1 MLWPKRLRAI
11 VKRTPRG
18 IRVFL
23 NRLTWFEHICVN
35 HPEVRN
41 CLGDVLKTMEDPDET
56 YTFRRNRYS
65 FRYFLKRG
73 TFIMLIYRV
82 GRGKR
87 IGKVKTAYC
96 AVNPYLEVKGYGRV
110 WPI

>member
-1 MLWPKRLRAI
+1 MPWPKHLKAI

-23 NRLTWFEHICVN
+23 NKFTWFEHICGN

-41 CLGDVLKTMEDPDET
+41 RLADVLITLEHPDET
-56 YTFRRNRYS
+56 YAFRKNRYS

-73 TFIMLIYRV
+73 SFIMLIYRV
-82 GRGKR
+82 APEGRLGR
-87 IGKVKTAYC
+87 VKTAYC
-96 AVNPYLEVKGYGRV
+96 VVNPYLEVTGYSRV